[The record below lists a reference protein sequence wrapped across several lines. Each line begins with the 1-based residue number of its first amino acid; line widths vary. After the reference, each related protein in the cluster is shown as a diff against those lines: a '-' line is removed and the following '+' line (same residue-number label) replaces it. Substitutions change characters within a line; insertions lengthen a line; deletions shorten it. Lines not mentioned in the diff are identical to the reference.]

1 MGLSQSRIVDLYQN
15 KTAELFQNNNVEVFL
30 DNNVEVFQDNSV
42 VMNQDSLVDQSQN
55 SNVEVFQDNSVTLF
69 QDRNVTKFATTYFGA
84 KCAMVNANKYNNQNQ
99 TNSYSPH
106 VVIYYKIIPL
116 KMGHKQSVS
125 GKPFRNKCLSL
136 C

>member
-1 MGLSQSRIVDLYQN
+1 MGNVEVFQSNNVNLYQDSN
-15 KTAELFQNNNVEVFL
+15 VEVFQSNNVDQFQDNNVEVFL

-42 VMNQDSLVDQSQN
+42 TMY
-55 SNVEVFQDNSVTLF
+55 

-125 GKPFRNKCLSL
+125 GKPFRNKC
-136 C
+136 

>member
-1 MGLSQSRIVDLYQN
+1 MGKTAEMFQNKNVEVFQSNNVDLYQD
-15 KTAELFQNNNVEVFL
+15 NNVEVFL

-42 VMNQDSLVDQSQN
+42 VMNQDSLVDQ
-55 SNVEVFQDNSVTLF
+55 FQDKTVALF

-84 KCAMVNANKYNNQNQ
+84 KCAMVKANKYNNQNQ

-136 C
+136 VF